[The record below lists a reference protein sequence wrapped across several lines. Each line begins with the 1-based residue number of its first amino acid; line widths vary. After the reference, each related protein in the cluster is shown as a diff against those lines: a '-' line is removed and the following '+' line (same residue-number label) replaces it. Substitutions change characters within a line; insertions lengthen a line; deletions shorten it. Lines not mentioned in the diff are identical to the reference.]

1 MHEKRAREKEKRL
14 LEQEKQLYQARIRSQ
29 VRAKLAGKP
38 DPCSNPDTS
47 SMGHGPMSPTDHIKA
62 LASRFMK
69 EGAEDL
75 WNEDDGPLKSPPPRG
90 TNERPG
96 SVGPNGRRGSI
107 RSPIDLRK
115 LISEG
120 RENVNFTNPS
130 GTYENRRNYSGQSWR
145 RFRRNESS
153 ESEDEDEDDY
163 GPLNESPK
171 PFARNLA
178 GNRRDMNSK
187 KILKISGQRPRLSKD
202 ENSGSGSDFE
212 GESVKY
218 FGGSSSRWPRLSVGG
233 GEEEE
238 NAGIMR
244 DRERGVRKVG
254 SSASL
259 GKYDVKIKKRVPLQ
273 SLEEEVDFPL
283 QVELIRHQLSKKSLV
298 EENGGEKRG
307 EESILS
313 QKRYNVF
320 LIFVQEFGVL
330 IPVWFV
336 CLVAK

>member
-38 DPCSNPDTS
+38 DPYSNPDP

-96 SVGPNGRRGSI
+96 FFGPNGRRGSI
-107 RSPIDLRK
+107 RSPIDLRN

-120 RENVNFTNPS
+120 RENANLTNPS
-130 GTYENRRNYSGQSWR
+130 GSYVNRRNYSGQSWR

-153 ESEDEDEDDY
+153 ESEDDDKDY

-178 GNRRDMNSK
+178 GNRRDTNSE
-187 KILKISGQRPRLSKD
+187 KIRKISGQRPRLSKD
-202 ENSGSGSDFE
+202 ENSDFE

-218 FGGSSSRWPRLSVGG
+218 FAGSSRWPRLSVGG

-238 NAGIMR
+238 NEGIMR
-244 DRERGVRKVG
+244 DKGRERGVRKVG

-283 QVELIRHQLSKKSLV
+283 QVELIRHQLSKKSLMD
-298 EENGGEKRG
+298 ENGGEKRG

-313 QKRYNVF
+313 QKRYKVF
-320 LIFVQEFGVL
+320 WFSYKNWEF
-330 IPVWFV
+330 
-336 CLVAK
+336 

>member
-38 DPCSNPDTS
+38 DPYSNPDP

-75 WNEDDGPLKSPPPRG
+75 WNENDGPLKSPPPRG

-96 SVGPNGRRGSI
+96 FVGPSGRRGSI

-115 LISEG
+115 LIPEG
-120 RENVNFTNPS
+120 RENVNFTNLS
-130 GTYENRRNYSGQSWR
+130 GSYVNRRNYSGQSWR

-153 ESEDEDEDDY
+153 ESEDDDKDY

-178 GNRRDMNSK
+178 GNRRDTNSE
-187 KILKISGQRPRLSKD
+187 KIRKISGQRPRLSKD
-202 ENSGSGSDFE
+202 ENSDFE

-218 FGGSSSRWPRLSVGG
+218 FAGSSRWPRLSVGG

-238 NAGIMR
+238 NEGIMR
-244 DRERGVRKVG
+244 VKGRERGVRKVG

-283 QVELIRHQLSKKSLV
+283 QVELIRHQLSKKSLMD
-298 EENGGEKRG
+298 ENGGEKRG

-313 QKRYNVF
+313 QKRYKVF
-320 LIFVQEFGVL
+320 WFSYKNWEF
-330 IPVWFV
+330 
-336 CLVAK
+336 